1 MSAQCPEILAPS
13 DKPEQSAAAAS
24 ALRTA
29 FAAND
34 DG

>member
-1 MSAQCPEILAPS
+1 MSAQHPEILTPS
-13 DKPEQSAAAAS
+13 DKPEQTAAATS

-29 FAAND
+29 FAAHD

>member
-1 MSAQCPEILAPS
+1 MSAQHPPILTRS
-13 DKPEQSAAAAS
+13 DKPEQTTAATS

-29 FAAND
+29 FAAYD

>member
-1 MSAQCPEILAPS
+1 MSAQHSEILTRS
-13 DKPEQSAAAAS
+13 DKPEQTIAATS

-29 FAAND
+29 FAAYD

>member
-1 MSAQCPEILAPS
+1 MSAQRPEILAPS
-13 DKPEQSAAAAS
+13 DKPEQTAAATS

-29 FAAND
+29 FAAYD